1 MADKVSIYNL
11 ALSHIGE
18 NAATVSPD
26 EESEER
32 SACEAF
38 YPIAKNKLL
47 ELHDWSFASRTEP
60 LAKLLLTETYGWRA
74 GFALPNAC
82 LRLQFLRDGEYL
94 RPNPYF
100 PVDWDFEVRT
110 SGTKRILYTDCE
122 NPVAGFIASDTDES
136 LFSPSFTD
144 ALAWLLASYVAGQ
157 RIKGSEG
164 ANYAKNCQQQ
174 YQMALST
181 AKTMDASMT
190 RIHLPYKAPWV
201 RVR

>member
-18 NAATVSPD
+18 SAATVSPD

-32 SACEAF
+32 AACEAF

-47 ELHDWSFASRTEP
+47 ELHDWSFASRTEV
-60 LAKLLLTETYGWRA
+60 LAKLLLTETFGWRA

-82 LRLQFLRDGEYL
+82 LRLQFLRDGEFL
-94 RPNPYF
+94 RPNPYY
-100 PVDWDFEVRT
+100 PIDWDFEVRT

-144 ALAWLLASYVAGQ
+144 ALSWLLAAYVAGQ

-164 ANYAKNCQQQ
+164 ANYAKTCQQQ

-190 RIHLPYKAPWV
+190 RIHWPYKAPWM
-201 RVR
+201 RAR